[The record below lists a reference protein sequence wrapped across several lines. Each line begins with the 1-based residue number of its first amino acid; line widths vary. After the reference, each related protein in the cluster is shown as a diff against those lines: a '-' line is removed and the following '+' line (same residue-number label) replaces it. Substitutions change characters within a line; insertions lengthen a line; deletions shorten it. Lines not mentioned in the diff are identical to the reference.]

1 MERAYVCVR
10 PMEHGLAVPQHALVS
25 RHKYVVSISQW
36 HHCNL
41 ICVFSTYHN
50 ISILLHVVWLL
61 ISPAVVCGTLNQPTN
76 GDVNLTGTT
85 LGQRATY
92 TCDTGYNL
100 VGGSTRMCQATGV
113 WSGSAPTCQSKSN
126 NAPVIET
133 KLENRAVPSD
143 ISCCEKVLSHAKGVA
158 CITMLR
164 SHPPSKAVHS
174 VGTPCLKGFQRLA
187 DLNYDQ

>member
-1 MERAYVCVR
+1 MCVR
-10 PMEHGLAVPQHALVS
+10 PMEHGLAVPQHAHVS

-41 ICVFSTYHN
+41 IRNFCIISTYHN

-61 ISPAVVCGTLNQPTN
+61 ISPAVVCSTLTQPTN

-113 WSGSAPTCQSKSN
+113 WSGSAPTCQSESN
-126 NAPVIET
+126 NVPVIET

-164 SHPPSKAVHS
+164 SHPPSRGSTQCRYTLSQGFSK
-174 VGTPCLKGFQRLA
+174 VGRPKL
-187 DLNYDQ
+187 